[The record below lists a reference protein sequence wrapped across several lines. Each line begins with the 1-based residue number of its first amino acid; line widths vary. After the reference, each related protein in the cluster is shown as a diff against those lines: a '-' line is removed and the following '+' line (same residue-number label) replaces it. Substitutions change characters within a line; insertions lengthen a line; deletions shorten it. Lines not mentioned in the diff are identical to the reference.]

1 MRVSDEGRRGG
12 WVREERGKDVIKKSN
27 EEVREI
33 KFREEREYNK
43 KMIKILQF
51 MNSTVSKLR
60 QCYSPMPKILEFKIS
75 VGRAYLVF
83 GMPNA
88 KYLIFGTPDR
98 NALKKLLQHFYFY
111 IFDLLE

>member
-43 KMIKILQF
+43 KNDKNFTICEQYRLKIVTALF
-51 MNSTVSKLR
+51 T
-60 QCYSPMPKILEFKIS
+60 Y
-75 VGRAYLVF
+75 
-83 GMPNA
+83 A
-88 KYLIFGTPDR
+88 KNFRI
-98 NALKKLLQHFYFY
+98 
-111 IFDLLE
+111 